1 MKNSEK
7 IKIFPPQTAGR
18 LMTSQVPLVLKQQ
31 TIREVQNLF
40 FERLR

>member
-31 TIREVQNLF
+31 TIKEVQTLF
-40 FERLR
+40 LRK